1 MTKKTLVIGA
11 STNPNSYSNVA
22 IQRLV
27 ANQHEVIALG
37 KKEGEVS
44 GVKILTSKKI
54 VKDIDTVTLY
64 LNKKNQVEYYDYL
77 VELKPQRV
85 LFNPGAENEELEKLL
100 VKNNIAFERACTLVL
115 LGIGAYW
122 FLIWI
127 VLNYIR
133 IKNPKINQIN
143 YNFVYP

>member
-115 LGIGAYW
+115 LGIGAY
-122 FLIWI
+122 
-127 VLNYIR
+127 
-133 IKNPKINQIN
+133 
-143 YNFVYP
+143 